1 MDKTQF
7 LKYLNEQVR
16 SLKVSWKLND
26 GRAFG
31 MWLALEYLGLDETE
45 AFECIS
51 YDGGNDKDI
60 DLFYLDHEIERVT
73 VGQLKFN
80 NRGVYKGKKNELLGA
95 IHTTDWLKDPEA
107 LARDGRTDLESLAID
122 YGEAI
127 GRGYSVE
134 YLYCYCGPESKDVMD
149 AARQFNVT
157 EAGNIPSRSCRI
169 LTLES
174 LKTYHEEKVVQGTRV
189 DTAEIALGQ
198 SGSYEEKGAYGTA
211 FVTTLGGEQLRE
223 LHEKHGDRLFDRN
236 VRLFLGARKGGV
248 NAGIRDT
255 LLAPSERKNFWAYNN
270 GVTFVCD
277 RYDKKP
283 TNKPTKIVLHNFS
296 IVNGCQT
303 TVSLANAT
311 SAAVKDTKV
320 LVRIIA
326 APERV
331 IDSVIRFTNSQ
342 NPIRVWD
349 LNAQDKLQKRI
360 KRDLASLPQP
370 FFYLLR
376 KGETQQL
383 STVEKQ
389 KFRRDG
395 KLQAI
400 VHDLNAQYL
409 AAFHGLPAVAY
420 KDKGKIFSAFRDE
433 VFPPQIR
440 AEEVVLSWQ
449 AGKVTKDLIRA
460 ELEQAAQN
468 EDEGRLSILKRGAT
482 FFTLAVIGILLHE
495 RNGKTFLNKLAPE
508 VAASKATQERLKKYA
523 TIALEWYVE
532 TMSDLVA
539 VGGNVASLVRTQEG
553 WQKIRPRIL
562 SKWKVYRVAK
572 NVMEDALPKL

>member
-1 MDKTQF
+1 
-7 LKYLNEQVR
+7 
-16 SLKVSWKLND
+16 
-26 GRAFG
+26 
-31 MWLALEYLGLDETE
+31 
-45 AFECIS
+45 
-51 YDGGNDKDI
+51 
-60 DLFYLDHEIERVT
+60 
-73 VGQLKFN
+73 
-80 NRGVYKGKKNELLGA
+80 
-95 IHTTDWLKDPEA
+95 
-107 LARDGRTDLESLAID
+107 
-122 YGEAI
+122 
-127 GRGYSVE
+127 
-134 YLYCYCGPESKDVMD
+134 MD

-169 LTLES
+169 LNLDA
-174 LKTYHEEKVVQGTRV
+174 LKVYHEEKVVQGTRV
-189 DTAEIALGQ
+189 EKADIVLSP
-198 SGSYEEKGAYGTA
+198 SGFYEEKGNYGTA
-211 FVTTLGGEQLRE
+211 LITTLRGEQLRA
-223 LHEKHGDRLFDRN
+223 LHERHGDRLFDRN

-255 LLAPSERKNFWAYNN
+255 IGTPSERKNFWAYNN

-277 RYDKKP
+277 HYDKTPNEKSP
-283 TNKPTKIVLHNFS
+283 TNIVLHNFS

-311 SAAVKDTKV
+311 ASAVKDTKV

-326 APERV
+326 AQEKV
-331 IDSVIRFTNSQ
+331 IDSVIRYTNSQ

-349 LNAQDKLQKRI
+349 LNAQDKLQKRL

-383 STVEKQ
+383 STADKK

-409 AAFHGLPAVAY
+409 AAFRGIPAVAY
-420 KDKGKIFSAFRDE
+420 KDKGKLFSAHRDE
-433 VFPPQIR
+433 VFPSQIR
-440 AEEVVLSWQ
+440 AEEVVLAWQ
-449 AGKVTKDLIRA
+449 AGRVTKDLVKS

-468 EDEGRLSILKRGAT
+468 EDEERVSILKRGAT
-482 FFTLAVIGILLHE
+482 FFTLGVMGILLHE

-508 VAASKATQERLKKYA
+508 VATSKATIERLKKYA
-523 TIALEWYVE
+523 TISLEWYVE
-532 TMSDLVA
+532 TMSDLISA
-539 VGGNVASLVRTQEG
+539 GGNISSLVRTQEG

-562 SKWKVYRVAK
+562 SKWKVFQVAK